1 VTRPDEA
8 LFEELITTHLV
19 QSGGYRICKRGNRP
33 DWSADF
39 DAAHGLD
46 TAELFAFIDAT
57 QPRQWADLVRSHG
70 GDPEIAR
77 RRFLRRL
84 AEQIDERGTVDVL
97 RHGVRELNTDIRLA
111 YFRPAHGLT
120 PELVRR
126 YDENRLTVTRQLPY
140 ESGSTLTVDLC
151 LFVNGL
157 PVATAELKN
166 PLTSQNVED
175 AKVQYRRDR
184 DPRNVALGR
193 RALVHFAVDPDRVA
207 MTTRLDGEETAF
219 LPFNMG
225 HGGGAGNPP
234 NPAGHRTAYL
244 WERVWARDAWMDLL
258 ARFIHVERPTR
269 GSATQRKA
277 GERVIFPRYHQ
288 WDAVLALEAHAR
300 ANGAGHNYL
309 VQHSAGSGKSN
320 TIAWTA
326 HRLSNLHDDQDR
338 KVFDKVVVITDRRI
352 LDRQLQETVFQF
364 EHARGVVVKVDQDSN
379 QLADAL
385 IGEQARIIVTTL
397 QKFPVVLR
405 RIESLAARRY
415 AVMIDEAHSSYG
427 GEASNDLRMVLGVT
441 DEQELTV
448 AEAEDAG
455 LVAAAEDPV
464 EAALARSALARGRQG
479 NASFFAFTATPKH
492 RTLETFG
499 TRTADGGIEA
509 FHLYTMRQ
517 AIEEEFILD
526 VLANYTTY
534 QTFWRIGKAVA
545 EDPNYESA
553 RARRAI
559 ARFVA
564 LHPHQLAQKAEII
577 VEHFREH
584 TATRMAGRAKAMVV
598 TSSRMHAVRYKQA
611 IDRYIRDHG
620 YTDVATLVAFSGRVI
635 ADGENYT
642 EPKMNRL
649 PESRTAEE
657 FGGPDYQVL
666 IVAEKF
672 QTGFDQPLLH
682 TMYVDKVLVGLAA
695 VQTLSRLNRMYPA
708 KGQPFVLDFRND
720 GDEIQKA
727 FEPYYG
733 RTVALPSD
741 PNAIWDA
748 RRRLDDHD
756 VLRPEEVAEA
766 VAALLT
772 LTHARDHGTI
782 YARLAPAIE
791 RFNALPDEER
801 LAFKDALDRFVR
813 AYSFLSQIVPF
824 SNTGLE
830 RDYVYCRMLALE
842 LRGATPSEALDLG
855 SQVELTHLRNEVS
868 SQGSLSPAG
877 DVGEVRS
884 TLRDS
889 AGKRY
894 DPELEALSHIIDV
907 LNERFGTNLGEAD
920 QLLFDQFEED
930 WAADPEL
937 ADQAR
942 SNTLENFR
950 LVFGPKFMGT
960 VVNRMDTNE
969 SIFKRIMDDPDFQ
982 SALADFYLRKLYQR
996 LRQEPPGSTR

>member
-1 VTRPDEA
+1 VTRPTEA
-8 LFEELITTHLV
+8 LYEEAITTHLV
-19 QSGGYRICKRGNRP
+19 ESAGYRICKHGTRTEHA
-33 DWSADF
+33 SDF
-39 DAAHGLD
+39 DATRGLD

-57 QPRQWADLVRSHG
+57 QPKHWANLVRSHG
-70 GDPEIAR
+70 GDPETAR
-77 RRFLRRL
+77 RRFLQRL
-84 AEQIDERGTVDVL
+84 ANEIDERGTVDVL
-97 RHGVRELNTDIRLA
+97 RHGVTDQNTEIRLA
-111 YFRPAHGLT
+111 YFKPAHGLT
-120 PELVRR
+120 PELVQR
-126 YDENRLTVTRQLPY
+126 YDANRLTVTRQLPY
-140 ESGSTLTVDLC
+140 ESGSTRTLDLC

-166 PLTSQNVED
+166 PLTGQNVEH
-175 AKVQYRRDR
+175 AITQYRRDR
-184 DPRNVALGR
+184 DPRNVTLGR

-207 MTTRLDGEETAF
+207 MTTRLAGEATAF
-219 LPFNMG
+219 LPFNLG
-225 HGGGAGNPP
+225 HNGSAGNPP
-234 NPAGHRTAYL
+234 NPDGHRTAYL

-258 ARFIHVERPTR
+258 ARFIHVERPTS
-269 GSATQRKA
+269 GSRAERKA

-338 KVFDKVVVITDRRI
+338 KVFDKVVVITDRRV
-352 LDRQLQETVFQF
+352 LDRQLQDTVFQF
-364 EHARGVVVKVDQDSN
+364 EHARGVVEKIDQDST
-379 QLADAL
+379 QLANAL
-385 IGEQARIIVTTL
+385 VGEQARIIITTL
-397 QKFPVVLR
+397 QKFPVVLK
-405 RIESLAARRY
+405 RIEGLVARRY
-415 AVMIDEAHSSYG
+415 AVLVDEAHSSQG
-427 GEASNDLRMVLGVT
+427 GEASKDLRMVLGVT
-441 DEQELTV
+441 EEQELTA
-448 AEAEDAG
+448 AEAEDSG
-455 LVAAAEDPV
+455 LVAVPEDPV
-464 EAALARSALARGRQG
+464 EVALARSALARGRQR
-479 NASFFAFTATPKH
+479 NVSFLAFTATPKH

-499 TRTADGGIEA
+499 TRNAEGRIEA

-517 AIEEEFILD
+517 AIEESFILD

-559 ARFVA
+559 GRFVA

-577 VEHFREH
+577 VEHFRTH
-584 TATRMAGRAKAMVV
+584 TANRIGGKAKAMVV

-611 IDRYIRDHG
+611 IDRYIRDRG
-620 YTDVATLVAFSGRVI
+620 YTDVAALVAFSGKVI
-635 ADGENYT
+635 ASDGDFT

-695 VQTLSRLNRMYPA
+695 VQTLSRLNRWHPA
-708 KGQPFVLDFRND
+708 KVDTFVLDFRND
-720 GDEIQKA
+720 GEEIQRA

-741 PNAIWDA
+741 PNALWDA

-766 VAALLT
+766 VAVLVT
-772 LTHARDHGTI
+772 LTQARDHGAV

-813 AYSFLSQIVPF
+813 TYSFVSQVVPF
-824 SNTGLE
+824 TDTRLE
-830 RDYVYCRMLALE
+830 RDYVYCRMLAME
-842 LRGATPSEALDLG
+842 LRGATAGEGLDLG
-855 SQVELTHLRNEVS
+855 AQVELTHLRNEITYE
-868 SQGSLSPAG
+868 GSLSLVG
-877 DVGEVRS
+877 DAGEVKS
-884 TLRDS
+884 TLRES
-889 AGKRY
+889 SGKRY
-894 DPELEALSHIIDV
+894 EPDFEPLSRIIEV
-907 LNERFGTNLGEAD
+907 LNERFGTELGETD

-930 WAADPEL
+930 WASDPEL
-937 ADQAR
+937 GDQAR

-950 LVFGPKFMGT
+950 LVFDPKFLGT
-960 VVNRMDTNE
+960 VINRMDANQA
-969 SIFKRIMDDPDFQ
+969 IFKQIMDDPEFKG
-982 SALADFYLRKLYQR
+982 ALGDFYLRKLYQR
-996 LRQEPPGSTR
+996 LRQERPEGSP